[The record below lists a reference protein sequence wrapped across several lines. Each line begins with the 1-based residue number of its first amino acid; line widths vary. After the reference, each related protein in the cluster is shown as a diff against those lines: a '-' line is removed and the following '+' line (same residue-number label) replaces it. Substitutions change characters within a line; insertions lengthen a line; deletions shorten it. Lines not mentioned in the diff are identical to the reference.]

1 MFGIGIPELIVI
13 LVIAFVVI
21 GPEKIPDLARSLGK
35 GLYEIRRATEGVRSE
50 IVKEGEKINDELE
63 EASQSLREAGE
74 GGTSTGEKTGR
85 P

>member
-13 LVIAFVVI
+13 LLIAFVVI
-21 GPEKIPDLARSLGK
+21 GPEKLPELARSLGK

-50 IVKEGEKINDELE
+50 IEKEGEEINDELD

-74 GGTSTGEKTGR
+74 GGASTGEKTDQ